1 MASVRNL
8 KKDIDFLMNEIVADC
23 NLFVLA
29 HPDKKQE
36 EAAAIITDT
45 VELWN
50 QLYERV
56 NNPDGKDNPKLV
68 KKHYKSVEMDLL
80 SESHK
85 LFERISELSAN

>member
-1 MASVRNL
+1 MASVKNL
-8 KKDIDFLMNEIVADC
+8 KKDIDFLMNEVVADC

-29 HPDKKQE
+29 HPGKKYE
-36 EAAAIITDT
+36 EAETIITDT

-68 KKHYKSVEMDLL
+68 KKHYKSIETDLL

-85 LFERISELSAN
+85 LFERISALSAN